1 MRVSSGALA
10 RVPDAQVQP
19 RPSPRPV
26 RPSRARPGLSSVCRA
41 SDPWASASLV
51 NYTAPSLSRRSTG
64 QIADA
69 DDRLREGGK
78 KKGPVDP
85 NGAVCRPPVP
95 AFATLVTAVSGIQRC
110 YALQRGRTLQCE
122 AHAKHRKKHRTA
134 CRRTKEE
141 QLQNE
146 VQQLAAA
153 AAKTRKT
160 RHLAKRHLWPSFFPD
175 RRRKYLMQSFSAAQR
190 FAALLR
196 AQRNVVLGCPSGCW
210 IRN

>member
-69 DDRLREGGK
+69 DDRLREGK
-78 KKGPVDP
+78 K
-85 NGAVCRPPVP
+85 
-95 AFATLVTAVSGIQRC
+95 
-110 YALQRGRTLQCE
+110 E
-122 AHAKHRKKHRTA
+122 A
-134 CRRTKEE
+134 
-141 QLQNE
+141 
-146 VQQLAAA
+146 
-153 AAKTRKT
+153 
-160 RHLAKRHLWPSFFPD
+160 PST
-175 RRRKYLMQSFSAAQR
+175 QTVR
-190 FAALLR
+190 FAAHLCPLSLPLSLQLVVSSGVMR
-196 AQRNVVLGCPSGCW
+196 CKEAGHCNARHMLNTGKNTAQHADARRRSSSRMRCSS
-210 IRN
+210 